1 MIENVHHKSRDRRL
15 YSDNRTIKYK
25 LGSLLGHQTYNIT
38 VEPKL
43 YQIWDTMI
51 MMLQEDG
58 ANKKDYIVETYKML
72 NMKACKKNMQSEIK
86 LFVDV

>member
-43 YQIWDTMI
+43 YQIRDTMI
-51 MMLQEDG
+51 MMLQDE
-58 ANKKDYIVETYKML
+58 ANKKGYIVETYKML
-72 NMKACKKNMQSEIK
+72 NMKACKKNMPSEIK
-86 LFVDV
+86 LFVEV